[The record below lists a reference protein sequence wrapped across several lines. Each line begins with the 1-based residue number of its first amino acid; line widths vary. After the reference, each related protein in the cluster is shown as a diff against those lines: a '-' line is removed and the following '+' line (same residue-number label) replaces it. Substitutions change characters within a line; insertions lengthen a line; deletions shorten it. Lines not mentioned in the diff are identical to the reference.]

1 MSHEDLDDEFGG
13 GKKEKSFVEIP
24 CASLVFSSFEERK
37 KRSAKEK
44 EKKEERCLN
53 NGKKKTIVNRG
64 EYRKNL

>member
-37 KRSAKEK
+37 KRSVKEK
-44 EKKEERCLN
+44 EKK
-53 NGKKKTIVNRG
+53 KKDV
-64 EYRKNL
+64 

>member
-1 MSHEDLDDEFGG
+1 MDDEFGG

-37 KRSAKEK
+37 KRSVKEK
-44 EKKEERCLN
+44 EKKKKDVYGK